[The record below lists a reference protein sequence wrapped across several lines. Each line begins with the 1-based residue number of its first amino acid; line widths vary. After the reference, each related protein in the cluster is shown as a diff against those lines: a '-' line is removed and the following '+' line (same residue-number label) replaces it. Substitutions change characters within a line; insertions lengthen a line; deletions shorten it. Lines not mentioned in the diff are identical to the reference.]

1 MTMSAD
7 ISKLKRACVIFAAA
21 VLSVPVNIHPTR
33 GETAAAPLDLSGY
46 HVTFNENFTKFS
58 ISPDGPGTVWIAHTP
73 WHGDFGDA
81 KFDNPGPNGPFSV
94 DAAGLAITAHRDAA
108 GNWHSGLI
116 CSMDKDGPGQQ
127 GFAQQYGYFEMKAE
141 LPSGSGTWPAFW
153 LIGIHKKP
161 VASEIDVVE
170 YYGGFD
176 QYFHSVE
183 HVWALGAD
191 QLHQDHLTHI
201 RAGQLSSQFNT
212 YGVLITP
219 KTTSF
224 YFDRSLV
231 WSTPTP
237 PEYQQPMYLLANLA
251 IGGGW
256 PSQALRSPIVMRIA
270 YIRAYQKSP

>member
-1 MTMSAD
+1 MKTKAN
-7 ISKLKRACVIFAAA
+7 ISKTRRACIISATA
-21 VLSVPVNIHPTR
+21 VLSVSVNVQQSH
-33 GETAAAPLDLSGY
+33 GETAAPPLDLSGY
-46 HVTFNENFTKFS
+46 HITFDETFKKFS
-58 ISPDGPGTVWIAHTP
+58 ISPYGPGTRWIAHTP

-94 DAAGLAITAHRDAA
+94 DVEGLAITAHRDAA

-153 LIGIHKKP
+153 LIGINKKP

-170 YYGGFD
+170 YYGGFN

-191 QLHQDHLTHI
+191 QLQQNHLTHI
-201 RAGQLSSQFNT
+201 RAGLLSSQFNT
-212 YGVLITP
+212 YGLLITQ
-219 KTTSF
+219 KTTNF
-224 YFDRSLV
+224 YFNRSLI

-237 PEYQQPMYLLANLA
+237 PEYRQPMYILANLA

-256 PSQALRSPIVMRIA
+256 PTHALKSPVVMRIA